1 MSKPIAEPRLAR
13 LRDIIKEHSLL
24 SGRNFKLASGKESG
38 FYFDMKKST
47 LHPEGS
53 NLMADLLLDEIE
65 KANVTH
71 VGGVA
76 MGAVPMV
83 AALCMRSHQRGK
95 PLQFFYVRKEG
106 PKDHGAETLIDGY
119 FGPGAKVAVLEDVT
133 TTGGSAFKTIDIVK
147 AQGGTV
153 EIVLTVVD
161 RLEGAQD
168 AFKQRGLKLVTLLTN
183 DDFK

>member
-1 MSKPIAEPRLAR
+1 MAIADPRLAR
-13 LRDIIKEHSLL
+13 LRDIIKEQSLL

-38 FYFDMKKST
+38 FYFDMKKTT
-47 LHPEGS
+47 LHPEGC
-53 NLMADLLLDEIE
+53 NLMADLLLDELE
-65 KANVTH
+65 KHDITH

-83 AALCMRSHQRGK
+83 STLCMRSHQRGK
-95 PLQFFYVRKEG
+95 KLSFFYVRKEG
-106 PKDHGAETLIDGY
+106 PKDHGAQTLIDGY
-119 FGPGAKVAVLEDVT
+119 FDKGAKVAVLEDVT

-153 EIVLTVVD
+153 PVVLTVVD
-161 RLEGAQD
+161 RLEGAQ
-168 AFKQRGLKLVTLLTN
+168 ASFKDRGLNLVTLLTS

>member
-47 LHPEGS
+47 LHPEGA
-53 NLMADLLLDEIE
+53 NLMADLLLDELE
-65 KANVTH
+65 KEDVTH

-83 AALCMRSHQRGK
+83 AALCVRSHQRGK
-95 PLQFFYVRKEG
+95 KLEFFYVRKEG

-119 FGPGAKVAVLEDVT
+119 FGPGAKVAILEDVT
-133 TTGGSAFKTIDIVK
+133 TTGGSAFKTIGVVE
-147 AQGGTV
+147 AQGAKV
-153 EIVLTVVD
+153 QVVLTVVD
-161 RLEGAQD
+161 RLEGAQA
-168 AFKQRGLKLVTLLTN
+168 AFAERKLKLVTLLTN
-183 DDFK
+183 EDFK